1 MLYYLFCN
9 QNQKELTM
17 LLQTIISNELN
28 KRLGREASY
37 EEQRDAYLYIADNCD
52 DNATFNDLIVTMND
66 FISDTYFRCDE
77 CGELHLREQMNEFSG
92 AFGFYRTCNNK
103 DCEQRAYQDAHN
115 DPYRELR
122 PY

>member
-1 MLYYLFCN
+1 
-9 QNQKELTM
+9 M
-17 LLQTIISNELN
+17 LLKTLISNELN
-28 KRLGREASY
+28 KRLGRTATFA
-37 EEQRDAYLYIADNCD
+37 EQRDAYLYVSDNLDDTATIRDLANAMDDYMAD
-52 DNATFNDLIVTMND
+52 A
-66 FISDTYFRCDE
+66 YFRCDE

-122 PY
+122 TY